1 MDDWLGVCTIG
12 DVMPFVEALRKMA
25 EQYYPNKNDVCKDAV
40 IILGTSITYSKVP
53 NKCSPLPPRLLNFG
67 FSSLAPKKN

>member
-40 IILGTSITYSKVP
+40 IIPGTSITYSKVP
-53 NKCSPLPPRLLNFG
+53 NKCSPPPPPP
-67 FSSLAPKKN
+67 AY